1 MVSLASC
8 RKILTTYG
16 SLRHQTA
23 LLRPPLVIDAMS
35 HQEPKLSE
43 NGWQELYKA
52 AILELDPM
60 QLQDRVKAA
69 ESAINA
75 RASLGVQISRAEQRA
90 MDDALSALRM
100 LKRGRAC

>member
-1 MVSLASC
+1 M
-8 RKILTTYG
+8 
-16 SLRHQTA
+16 
-23 LLRPPLVIDAMS
+23 
-35 HQEPKLSE
+35 SE

-100 LKRGRAC
+100 LKRGRAS

>member
-1 MVSLASC
+1 VVSLASC

-23 LLRPPLVIDAMS
+23 LLTPRDDATP
-35 HQEPKLSE
+35 HQEPELSE

-69 ESAINA
+69 ESAITA
-75 RASLGVQISRAEQRA
+75 RASLGVQISRYERSA

-100 LKRGRAC
+100 LKRGPGC

>member
-1 MVSLASC
+1 
-8 RKILTTYG
+8 
-16 SLRHQTA
+16 
-23 LLRPPLVIDAMS
+23 VIDATP

-60 QLQDRVKAA
+60 QLQDRVQAA
-69 ESAINA
+69 ESAISA
-75 RASLGVQISRAEQRA
+75 RASLGVQISRGERRA

-100 LKRGRAC
+100 LKRERACRPPDAEQW

>member
-1 MVSLASC
+1 M
-8 RKILTTYG
+8 
-16 SLRHQTA
+16 
-23 LLRPPLVIDAMS
+23 IDATP

-69 ESAINA
+69 ESAITA
-75 RASLGVQISRAEQRA
+75 RASLGVQISRDERRA

-100 LKRGRAC
+100 LKRGRACRPSDADPR